1 MPELPEVQTTVSGL
15 KKVLPKLKITDVWSD
30 LPKRK
35 HAHRNRETIKDLTYF
50 NEFKKEIIGKKVI
63 DVKRRAKNI
72 LIQLSGPST
81 KLGVNNQTIL
91 IHMKMT
97 GHLLYGK
104 YTYINPSTG
113 STSSLQAK
121 LGAGTWKPTEH
132 GPLEDPYN
140 RFIHAVFSLSN
151 GKHLAF
157 SDARKFGKIVLV
169 QTDKIYESSHLK
181 DLGPEPLEKSFTF
194 EKFKERLAKKPN
206 QKIKIVLMDQSV
218 ISGIGNIY
226 SDEILWHAGIH
237 PEERMKHISKRKQK
251 KMFQA
256 MKKVLKK
263 GIDFGGDSL
272 SDYRNI
278 KGEPGKF
285 QLHHEAYQRT
295 GEKCRKNDGG
305 VILRKMIG
313 GRSAHFCSAHQ
324 SHTN

>member
-15 KKVLPKLKITDVWSD
+15 KKVLPKLAITDVWSD
-30 LPKRK
+30 LPRRDYKPK
-35 HAHRNRETIKDLTYF
+35 NKENIKDLAYF
-50 NEFKKEIIGKKVI
+50 NGFKKEIVGKKVI
-63 DVKRRAKNI
+63 DIKRRAKNI
-72 LIQLSGPST
+72 LIFLSG
-81 KLGVNNQTIL
+81 NRTIL

-104 YTYINPSTG
+104 YTYINPST
-113 STSSLQAK
+113 K
-121 LGAGTWKPTEH
+121 LGAGTWKPAEK

-157 SDARKFGKIVLV
+157 SDTRKFGKIVAIP
-169 QTDKIYESSHLK
+169 TDKIYESSHLK

-194 EKFKERLAKKPN
+194 AKFKERLAGKPN
-206 QKIKIVLMDQSV
+206 QKIKLVLMDQSV

-226 SDEILWHAGIH
+226 SDEILWYAGVH
-237 PEERMKHISKRKQK
+237 PEERMKKITGQKQK
-251 KMFQA
+251 KMFDA

-263 GIDFGGDSL
+263 GIDFGGDST
-272 SDYRNI
+272 SDYRDI
-278 KGEPGKF
+278 TGRPGKF
-285 QLHHEAYQRT
+285 NLHHNAYQRT

-313 GRSAHFCSAHQ
+313 GRSAHFCSKHQ
-324 SHTN
+324 KLEK